1 MKKFPKN
8 ASLTFLFQIRLTAA
22 SEIQGLRTVEV
33 KKVSY
38 SMKWHVSGT
47 GFVDFVNRCVYR
59 KEAV

>member
-1 MKKFPKN
+1 MEKFPKN
-8 ASLTFLFQIRLTAA
+8 TSLTFLFQIHLTAA

-33 KKVSY
+33 KKVCY

-47 GFVDFVNRCVYR
+47 DFVDVVNKCGYW